1 MSGWRA
7 SATEKGLPSLTLP
20 AIDPS
25 MSARRGS
32 SVWRCSTFTDSARL
46 TPVSSSSARRSVNTM
61 RSVTPTERDPN
72 VILRFRLNRRD
83 GAAGVP
89 VLADDAAG
97 AIGAPVLAG
106 PNSIAMPL
114 LRGVNHP
121 RDLFQAGAPLEHPQH
136 AVFEQRH
143 KAACSG
149 KGL

>member
-7 SATEKGLPSLTLP
+7 SATENGLPSLTLP
-20 AIDPS
+20 AMDPS
-25 MSARRGS
+25 MSATRGS
-32 SVWRCSTFTDSARL
+32 WVWRCSTFTASARL

-61 RSVTPTERDPN
+61 RSVTPTARDPN
-72 VILRFRLNRRD
+72 VILLFRLNRRE
-83 GAAGVP
+83 GAA
-89 VLADDAAG
+89 
-97 AIGAPVLAG
+97 GAPVLAG

-114 LRGVNHP
+114 LRGLNHP

>member
-25 MSARRGS
+25 MPAKRGS

-83 GAAGVP
+83 GAAG
-89 VLADDAAG
+89 AAV
-97 AIGAPVLAG
+97 AIGCAPVLAG

-121 RDLFQAGAPLEHPQH
+121 RDLFQAGAPLEHPQQT
-136 AVFEQRH
+136 VFEQRH
-143 KAACSG
+143 KTACAG